1 MKSPNSPWASTRSS
15 RQLPSVLSSLPLTF
29 GTARLV
35 LAIRILHAA
44 KWSRWQ
50 TLGSGRFCFGAP
62 LPSILRV
69 LTTET
74 SPALGASHRHYMGY
88 LDLHSALLRS
98 TLSVWAF
105 VLAVALPLDRELV
118 RFYVVLRLP

>member
-1 MKSPNSPWASTRSS
+1 MGLHPKLKAASIGSQFTATDFRDSP
-15 RQLPSVLSSLPLTF
+15 
-29 GTARLV
+29 ARARYQDSACRKV
-35 LAIRILHAA
+35 VTLADVGQRF
-44 KWSRWQ
+44 
-50 TLGSGRFCFGAP
+50 RFCFGAP